1 MSRVKEAAALR
12 AKAARHRVGDDILL
26 AVDYYRNQ
34 ARGTVVTANH
44 HEIQMSDVSES
55 TRAATIDSLMGQ
67 RNLGLDAESE
77 RRLHELLHALPA
89 AVYTTDALGRIT
101 FYNEAAATLWGCR
114 PVLGSDEWCGS
125 WKLYWP
131 DGTPLPHS
139 ECPAL
144 CRQQ

>member
-1 MSRVKEAAALR
+1 MFPRGAGVGRPPNPFGMTFGLR
-12 AKAARHRVGDDILL
+12 AITIEI
-26 AVDYYRNQ
+26 Q
-34 ARGTVVTANH
+34 ASGTVVTANH
-44 HEIQMSDVSES
+44 REIQMSDASE
-55 TRAATIDSLMGQ
+55 RAREATFDSLMSQ

-89 AVYTTDALGRIT
+89 AVYTTDAFGRIT

-131 DGTPLPHS
+131 DGTPLP
-139 ECPAL
+139 A
-144 CRQQ
+144 